1 VLNIIKATV
10 VYILNMMI
18 KIFKIVFFTLIFFNA
33 NAEGLTVKSNL
44 TWTMINVNAGL
55 QQGDA
60 YLIQTDLGK
69 NILIDTG
76 HYWAAENI
84 MIPYLQSKRVKVL
97 DQVFITHPHK
107 DHYAGLVAIAKKGI
121 KIKEVFFNLPD
132 RSVCDVEIP
141 WGCDYAE
148 ILSYHQTLKSNGV
161 KVREAS
167 AGMVFKIGSD
177 ASLEVL
183 YAYDGVNT
191 PVGRTDI
198 NDMSLIMKLRN
209 GTQTALFTGDLNN
222 KMGEYLAKEGKNLK
236 ADILKLPHHGTE
248 GAAPDSFF
256 EAVSPTIAMVPSPAL
271 LWCSARSARMK
282 TWFEGRQ
289 IPAYVN
295 GFAGHVVVEMWA
307 TGFKVV
313 PQRSKINALI
323 SNCPVMD

>member
-1 VLNIIKATV
+1 MLLIAWV
-10 VYILNMMI
+10 VCA
-18 KIFKIVFFTLIFFNA
+18 F
-33 NAEGLTVKSNL
+33 GQVKSSKPL
-44 TWTMINVNAGL
+44 VWTMINVNYAP

-60 YLIQTDLGK
+60 HLIQTDTGK

-76 HYWAAENI
+76 HYWAAENV
-84 MIPYLQSKRVKVL
+84 MIPYLQSKGVKAL
-97 DQVFITHPHK
+97 DQVFISHPHK
-107 DHYAGLVAIAKKGI
+107 DHYAGLLAIVKKGI

-132 RSVCDVEIP
+132 RAVCDVEIP

-148 ILSYHQTLKSNGV
+148 ILNYHQTLKSSGV
-161 KVREAS
+161 KVSEAT
-167 AGMVFKIGSD
+167 AGMVLKIGSD

-191 PVGRTDI
+191 PVGQTDI

-222 KMGEYLAKEGKNLK
+222 KIGEYLAQEGKNLK
-236 ADILKLPHHGTE
+236 ANILKLPHHGTE

-256 EAVSPTIAMVPSPAL
+256 EAVSPQVAMVPSPAL

-289 IPAYVN
+289 IPTYVN
-295 GFAGHVVVEMWA
+295 GFAGHVIVKMQKNS
-307 TGFKVV
+307 FKVTT
-313 PQRSKINALI
+313 QLSKSMSSVAK
-323 SNCPVMD
+323 CP

>member
-1 VLNIIKATV
+1 MLSIFNKNWIIA
-10 VYILNMMI
+10 IA
-18 KIFKIVFFTLIFFNA
+18 LIFSSAYAFARPAGGALN
-33 NAEGLTVKSNL
+33 
-44 TWTMINVNAGL
+44 WTMINVNYAP

-60 YLIQTDLGK
+60 HLIQTDTGK
-69 NILIDTG
+69 SILIDTG

-107 DHYAGLVAIAKKGI
+107 DHYAGLLGIVKNGI

-132 RSVCDVEIP
+132 RAVCDVEIP

-148 ILSYHQTLKSNGV
+148 ILSYQQILKKSGV
-161 KVREAS
+161 KVSEAK
-167 AGMVFKIGSD
+167 AGMAFEIGSD
-177 ASLEVL
+177 ASLEIL

-222 KMGEYLAKEGKNLK
+222 KMGEYLAKEGVNLQS
-236 ADILKLPHHGTE
+236 DILKLPHHGTE

-256 EAVSPTIAMVPSPAL
+256 EAVSPKVAMVPSPAL

-282 TWFEGRQ
+282 TWLEGRQ
-289 IPAYVN
+289 IPTYVN
-295 GFAGHVVVEMWA
+295 GFAGHVLVKMQKDS
-307 TGFKVV
+307 FKVTT
-313 PQRSKINALI
+313 QRSKSMPSTPSLAK
-323 SNCPVMD
+323 CP

>member
-1 VLNIIKATV
+1 MPNMNCKKIFATV
-10 VYILNMMI
+10 LLFAWVACAFGQAKAGGSL
-18 KIFKIVFFTLIFFNA
+18 L
-33 NAEGLTVKSNL
+33 
-44 TWTMINVNAGL
+44 WTMINVNYAP

-60 YLIQTDLGK
+60 HLIQTDTGK

-97 DQVFITHPHK
+97 HQVFITHPHK
-107 DHYAGLVAIAKKGI
+107 DHYSGLLAMVKKGI
-121 KIKEVFFNLPD
+121 KIKELFFNLPD
-132 RSVCDVEIP
+132 RTVCDAEIP

-148 ILSYHQTLKSNGV
+148 ILNYHQTLINSGV
-161 KVREAS
+161 KVSEAT
-167 AGMVFKIGSD
+167 AGMAFKIGSD
-177 ASLEVL
+177 ASLDIL

-198 NDMSLIMKLRN
+198 NDMSLIMKLRH

-256 EAVSPTIAMVPSPAL
+256 EAVSPTAALVPSPAL

-282 TWFEGRQ
+282 TWFEGRK
-289 IPAYVN
+289 IPTYVN
-295 GFAGHVVVEMWA
+295 GFAGHVLVKMQKDSYQV
-307 TGFKVV
+307 TT
-313 PQRSKINALI
+313 QRSRPMPTSPFMAK
-323 SNCPVMD
+323 CP